1 MNTARQQQIRDFILR
16 QFPLARRPGISDGDS
31 LIDGGIID
39 SMGVLDI
46 VSFLESEFDIVLDAD
61 EVASDTFDS
70 INTLAACVER
80 KLAGQ

>member
-1 MNTARQQQIRDFILR
+1 MNTTPQQHIRDFILR
-16 QFPLARRPGISDGDS
+16 QFPLARQTGIGDGDS

-70 INTLAACVER
+70 INALAACVER
-80 KLAGQ
+80 KLASQ